1 MEALQHTRDVVPLD
15 RDWRRCIHPDPTRH
29 LKQLSSRGYAPEVVV
44 SSWLPEPR
52 VSVVYRA
59 RDGRVASA
67 CNENCAYPPT
77 EEQLSALFWQA
88 TDGLSRV
95 LGAPLSE

>member
-15 RDWRRCIHPDPTRH
+15 RDWRRCIHPDPSRD
-29 LKQLSSRGYAPEVVV
+29 LMELGMRGYAPEVVV

-67 CNENCAYPPT
+67 CNENCPYPPT

-88 TDGLSRV
+88 TEGLSRE
-95 LGAPLSE
+95 LGRR